1 MFGPLLN
8 TVNDAIANGLTWNHW
23 ELGAGRPV
31 AVFRYKIP
39 AETSHY
45 QVGACC
51 LPDGDG
57 TGAFETTAGYH
68 GEIAIDPASGAILRL
83 ELVAEM
89 KSTTPL
95 IRSDIMIEY
104 GTVEIGGKTYICPV
118 KSVSISRARSVTT
131 LTEWDESFRTY
142 GPFATMLNDVV
153 FEHYHVFRAK
163 SRMIT
168 GFNPTQQE
176 ESVPTKSQ

>member
-1 MFGPLLN
+1 MV
-8 TVNDAIANGLTWNHW
+8 TDAIANGLTWNHW
-23 ELGAGRPV
+23 EVGAGGPL
-31 AVFRYKIP
+31 AVFRYEIP
-39 AETSHY
+39 VEKSHY
-45 QVGACC
+45 QVGNCC

-57 TGAFETTAGYH
+57 TGAFETSPGYH

-95 IRSDIMIEY
+95 VRSDIIIEY
-104 GTVEIGGKTYICPV
+104 GPVDIGGKAYICPV
-118 KSVSISRARSVTT
+118 RSISISRARAVTT

-153 FEHYHVFRAK
+153 FEQYHVFRAK
-163 SRMIT
+163 ARMLT
-168 GFNPTQQE
+168 GFKPE
-176 ESVPTKSQ
+176 R